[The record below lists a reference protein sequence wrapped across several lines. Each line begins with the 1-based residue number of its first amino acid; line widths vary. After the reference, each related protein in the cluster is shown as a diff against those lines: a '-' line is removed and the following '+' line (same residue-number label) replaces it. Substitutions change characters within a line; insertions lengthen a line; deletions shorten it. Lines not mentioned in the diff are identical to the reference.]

1 MNDNADDDQYD
12 INLSM
17 GDDMSTTVTLTDP
30 LDDLTID
37 SISLDGILYGGSS
50 DAGTVTINTSSSPL
64 WNTNFNYSDYAVTGI
79 DVEPN
84 ITIGK
89 VTINEQQLEKIEAML
104 DIMET
109 DPEFSE
115 KLQSQI
121 AFNRLKK

>member
-17 GDDMSTTVTLTDP
+17 GDDMSATVTLTDP
-30 LDDLTID
+30 LDDLTVD
-37 SISLDGILYGGSS
+37 SISLDGILYGGTS
-50 DAGTVTINTSSSPL
+50 DGTVTINTSSSPL
-64 WNTNFNYSDYAVTGI
+64 WNTNFNYSDYVVTGT
-79 DVEPN
+79 DVEPTF
-84 ITIGK
+84 TIGK